1 MVTYR
6 KQFYPEL
13 EQSDFD
19 EHIAPLLHY
28 IDDLSVHPT
37 SSFNNLNN
45 ANSFKDQELYPYHN
59 PCRMIARNIWEK
71 VWDSKMDKYLLYPES
86 FKNVICELF
95 SQVAFSYLI
104 RCFAEQIKTLPKQSM
119 NSKDIYDYYTQKLM
133 DTQFKE
139 FADIYS
145 IVWGRC
151 NNLLKNRAIAIKET
165 IQLTQQHR
173 LKIEEEF
180 NIPCTSRI
188 VSIESGGDTHNNGSS
203 VAIITFEQGEKLVF
217 KPRSVSGEL
226 GYTNFIREINKFIS
240 PKMPSLTVIDFGNYG
255 FTSFV
260 ETNEEKNDMV
270 QAGRLACLMFLL
282 NASDMHYSN
291 ILWTNEG
298 PLPIDLETLFHPSRI
313 RTGIPES
320 KRSAYH
326 AMEKSVYGTGVLPI
340 SLGKKTSNDSVDV
353 GFTGIR
359 NQNSVSPFKVFEI
372 KDGFSSDIKVVWKR
386 QSIDI
391 SLSNDPNLESL
402 IHKRCDQVIDGFSEF
417 FMQILHQKNLF
428 VDAVIK
434 SFSNA
439 KFRYIHNMT
448 YRYSQLLRILTDA
461 EPSRNIDTAHTLLS
475 RIGIL
480 SMSSDVNLVLSECE
494 QLWNGDIPYFSVNFK
509 GTEVLCGNEVVS
521 SISTSPESQFIL
533 KMKNLTKTDLT
544 KQINLIRLAFVAKL
558 ADPHADGKLKLEESE
573 SIEEDRPRFERMN
586 TAKDNNILK
595 HREIISWFSKSLT
608 ESLLD
613 DRYEHLPK
621 TWIGPVAKNGTQ
633 GWTPG
638 VLGYDLYS
646 GRVGPAL
653 ALAVAGKLL
662 SDDMAIKA
670 SYEVFEKSA
679 KILEERSFEL
689 RNVLLSGIGGFS
701 GVSGLLWTLFAAG
714 DIVGNERWKDIAVN
728 SWPILHHS
736 LETQDNNFFDMI
748 TGKSSS
754 IVMRYRMQKD
764 FKLSDDIINNILS
777 LAYSRINASDTKIT
791 SGLTHGYGQLLW
803 FFALVNQKQE
813 NSAVKRVVEDID
825 SIICNKY
832 TNNDGITDI
841 YIDGGGTNVSSSW
854 CNGLAGLLIAYYEA
868 YKSNILPQES
878 VLNIINQL
886 KRIPISRVP
895 VLCHGSLGIV
905 EALQYVSESF
915 PEETSDIL
923 LEMQT
928 TFCSP
933 EYILSY
939 YKNGKGRY
947 PLSPGLMAGQAG
959 ALLHLCKSLDPTI
972 KTSPLTFDY

>member
-1 MVTYR
+1 MITYK

-28 IDDLSVHPT
+28 IDELSVQ
-37 SSFNNLNN
+37 SQDNLNN
-45 ANSFKDQELYPYHN
+45 VDTFKAQEFYPYHN
-59 PCRMIARNIWEK
+59 PCRMIAKNAWGK
-71 VWDSKMDKYLLYPES
+71 VWDSNMDRYLLDPES
-86 FKNVICELF
+86 FKNAICELF
-95 SQVAFSYLI
+95 SQIAFSYLI
-104 RCFAEQIKTLPKQSM
+104 RSFAEHIKTLPKLSM
-119 NSKDIYDYYTQKLM
+119 NSKEIYDYYTQKLM
-133 DTQFKE
+133 STEFKE

-145 IVWGRC
+145 IAWGRC
-151 NNLLKNRAIAIKET
+151 NNLLENRAMAIKNA
-165 IQLTQQHR
+165 IQLTEKHR
-173 LKIEEEF
+173 LKIEEEL

-188 VSIESGGDTHNNGSS
+188 VSVESGGDTHNNGTS
-203 VAIITFEQGEKLVF
+203 VAIITFEQGEKIVF

-226 GYTNFIREINKFIS
+226 GYTNFIREINKFIA

-255 FTSFV
+255 FTTFV
-260 ETNEEKNDMV
+260 DTNEEKNDMF

-282 NASDMHYSN
+282 NATDMHYSN

-326 AMEKSVYGTGVLPI
+326 ALEKSVYGTGVLPI
-340 SLGKKTSNDSVDV
+340 SLGTKAGNGSVDV

-359 NQNSVSPFKVFEI
+359 NQNSVSPFKTFDI
-372 KDGFSSDIKVVWKR
+372 KDGFSSEIKVVWKH
-386 QSIDI
+386 QSIDNT
-391 SLSNDPNLESL
+391 LSNDPDFESY
-402 IHKRCDQVIDGFSEF
+402 IHERCDQIINGFSEF
-417 FMQILHQKNLF
+417 FMQVYPQKNLF
-428 VDAVIK
+428 IDAVKK
-434 SFSNA
+434 SFSNV

-448 YRYSQLLRILTDA
+448 YRYEQILRILSDA
-461 EPSRNIDTAHTLLS
+461 EPSRDINTAHALLS
-475 RIGIL
+475 RTGIL
-480 SMSSDVNLVLSECE
+480 SLTSDTNLVLSECR

-509 GTEVLCGNEVVS
+509 GTEVFSGSEVVS
-521 SISTSPESQFIL
+521 HIPSSPESQFIS
-533 KMKNLTKTDLT
+533 KMDKLTEEDLT
-544 KQINLIRLAFVAKL
+544 RQTNLIRLAFVAKL

-573 SIEEDRPRFERMN
+573 SIEEEN
-586 TAKDNNILK
+586 TKFQKLNTVKDYNNKK
-595 HREIISWFSKSLT
+595 HKEIISWFSRSIT
-608 ESLLD
+608 ESILD

-621 TWIGPVAKNGTQ
+621 TWIGPVARFGGQ

-638 VLGYDLYS
+638 VLGYDLYN

-662 SDDMAIKA
+662 SDDDAIKA
-670 SYEVFEKSA
+670 SHDIFEKSS
-679 KILEERSFEL
+679 KILEEKSFEL

-714 DIVGNERWKDIAVN
+714 NYVGNERWKDIAVD

-736 LETQDNNFFDMI
+736 LDTSDNDFFDMI

-754 IVMRYRMQKD
+754 IVMRYRTQKD
-764 FKLSDDIINNILS
+764 FKLSDDIINRSLS
-777 LAYSRINASDTKIT
+777 LAYSKMNSSDTETT

-813 NSAVKRVVEDID
+813 NSELKRVVEDID
-825 SIICNKY
+825 SIICKKY
-832 TNNDGITDI
+832 TNHDGIIEI
-841 YIDGGGTNVSSSW
+841 YKDGGSMNVSSSW

-868 YKSNILPQES
+868 YKSNILPKES
-878 VLNIINQL
+878 VLNLIDQL
-886 KRIPISRVP
+886 KRIPVSRVP

-923 LEMQT
+923 LGMKT

-933 EYILSY
+933 EYIFSY

-947 PLSPGLMAGQAG
+947 PLSPGLMAGKAG
-959 ALLHLCKSLDPTI
+959 ALLHLCKSLDPNI
-972 KTSPLTFDY
+972 KTSPLTFGS